1 MPMSPEN
8 NPVFTDE
15 DIRQAQEVCRRHNSP
30 QVRVLRARIALYLH
44 EHPGA
49 LSPHVANA
57 LGVHEQTVRKWR
69 KRWTQHGF
77 SLEDLPRPGR
87 PRRFSP

>member
-1 MPMSPEN
+1 MPVPPEF
-8 NPVFTDE
+8 NPTFNEE
-15 DIRQAQEVCRRHNSP
+15 DISRAQEVCRRHSSP
-30 QVRVLRARIALYLH
+30 QVQVVRAKIALYLH

-49 LSPHVANA
+49 PSPHVARA

-69 KRWTQHGF
+69 KRWTLHGF

-87 PRRFSP
+87 PRRFPP